1 MPSATPSE
9 SSATPYQRSSFQA
22 TRQIP
27 SLSTTSQLESIPV
40 SDLQAQKRQVGYD
53 RFVSFEW
60 EKKCIL
66 TSHDANIALPHFTRW
81 FRENCEL

>member
-1 MPSATPSE
+1 MPAATPSE
-9 SSATPYQRSSFQA
+9 SRATPYQRSYF
-22 TRQIP
+22 RQIP

-66 TSHDANIALPHFTRW
+66 TSPTQSCAG
-81 FRENCEL
+81 